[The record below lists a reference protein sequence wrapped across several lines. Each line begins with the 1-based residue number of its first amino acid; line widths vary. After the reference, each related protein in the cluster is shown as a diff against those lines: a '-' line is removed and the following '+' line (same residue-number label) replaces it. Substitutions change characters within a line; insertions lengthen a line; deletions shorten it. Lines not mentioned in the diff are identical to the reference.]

1 MKLNTALTTLV
12 IAILASNEAAF
23 AQGKGNND
31 RDDRGRGEQRD
42 RGAPPGQRDNNGR
55 GPERR
60 EVDRRNDDRR
70 DHSGRPDVG
79 RRGDFDGRRDGRGDF
94 DGRRD
99 GRGAGPNHAY
109 YRGDRLPIQYR
120 HRQYVVEDWRGHS
133 LSAPPRGYHW
143 VQNGADYL
151 LVGIATGM
159 ILQIFL
165 SR

>member
-1 MKLNTALTTLV
+1 MKCKTALTALV
-12 IAILASNEAAF
+12 IAILASNQAAF

-31 RDDRGRGEQRD
+31 RDDRGRGDQRD
-42 RGAPPGQRDNNGR
+42 RGGPPGQRDRNDRGPDRYDNRHDNRGGNPGR
-55 GPERR
+55 GNFER
-60 EVDRRNDDRR
+60 
-70 DHSGRPDVG
+70 
-79 RRGDFDGRRDGRGDF
+79 RRDGRANF
-94 DGRRD
+94 EGRRD
-99 GRGAGPNHAY
+99 GRGAGPNHSY
-109 YRGDRLPIQYR
+109 YRGDRLPPQYR
-120 HRQYVVEDWRGHS
+120 HRQYVVEDWHGHQ

>member
-1 MKLNTALTTLV
+1 MTSKTALTALV

-31 RDDRGRGEQRD
+31 RNDRGRGEERD
-42 RGAPPGQRDNNGR
+42 RDGPPGQRDRNARVPEGREFDGRNDNRRDGPGR
-55 GPERR
+55 G
-60 EVDRRNDDRR
+60 DY
-70 DHSGRPDVG
+70 G
-79 RRGDFDGRRDGRGDF
+79 RRGDE
-94 DGRRD
+94 
-99 GRGAGPNHAY
+99 RGAGPNHSY
-109 YRGDRLPIQYR
+109 YRGDRLPLQYR
-120 HRQYVVEDWRGHS
+120 HRQYAVDDWRGHN

>member
-1 MKLNTALTTLV
+1 MKCNTVLTTLV

-23 AQGKGNND
+23 AQGKGNSD

-42 RGAPPGQRDNNGR
+42 RGGPPGQRDNNGR
-55 GPERR
+55 GQERR
-60 EVDRRNDDRR
+60 
-70 DHSGRPDVG
+70 
-79 RRGDFDGRRDGRGDF
+79 DFDGRNDHRRDFPGRGNSV
-94 DGRRD
+94 RRGD
-99 GRGAGPNHAY
+99 ERGAGPNHSY
-109 YRGDRLPIQYR
+109 YRGDRLPVEYR
-120 HRQYVVEDWRGHS
+120 HRQYVVEDWRGHN
-133 LSAPPRGYHW
+133 LSVPPRGYHW

>member
-1 MKLNTALTTLV
+1 MKRSTVLATLV

-23 AQGKGNND
+23 AQGKGNSD

-42 RGAPPGQRDNNGR
+42 RGGPPGQRDKHGR

-60 EVDRRNDDRR
+60 EVERRNDDRR
-70 DHSGRPDVG
+70 DHPGRPDIG
-79 RRGDFDGRRDGRGDF
+79 RRGDF

-109 YRGDRLPIQYR
+109 YRGDRLPIEYR

>member
-1 MKLNTALTTLV
+1 MKSKTALTALV

-31 RDDRGRGEQRD
+31 RDDRGRGDQRD
-42 RGAPPGQRDNNGR
+42 RGGPPGQRDRNDRGPDRYDNRYDNRGGPPGR
-55 GPERR
+55 GNFERR
-60 EVDRRNDDRR
+60 
-70 DHSGRPDVG
+70 G
-79 RRGDFDGRRDGRGDF
+79 
-94 DGRRD
+94 D
-99 GRGAGPNHAY
+99 GRGAGPNHSY
-109 YRGDRLPIQYR
+109 YRGDRLPPQYR
-120 HRQYVVEDWRGHS
+120 HRQYVVEDWRGHQ

-143 VQNGADYL
+143 VQSGADYL

>member
-1 MKLNTALTTLV
+1 MKRNTVLSALV

-31 RDDRGRGEQRD
+31 RDERGRGEQRD
-42 RGAPPGQRDNNGR
+42 RGGAPGQRDNNGR
-55 GPERR
+55 GP
-60 EVDRRNDDRR
+60 
-70 DHSGRPDVG
+70 DHR
-79 RRGDFDGRRDGRGDF
+79 DFDGRNDHRRDFPGRGNSV
-94 DGRRD
+94 RRGD
-99 GRGAGPNHAY
+99 ERGAGPNHAY
-109 YRGDRLPIQYR
+109 YRGDRLPPQYR